1 MTETEKKKKEKKK
14 KRENELERM
23 IFQIIEQSAKK
34 VLNEA
39 LDEIFKEWK

>member
-14 KRENELERM
+14 KRESELERM

-34 VLNEA
+34 ALNEA